1 MANSFSRAA
10 PPVLYADTPG
20 TALVDGEVRIQTVTV
35 TAGTAAGQAIIRYG
49 TGTSGAVLFN
59 VKVAVGESHTLVLP
73 EPLRVPALYA
83 DTLSGSA
90 VAIFNLVPSDRAY
103 N

>member
-10 PPVLYADTPG
+10 PPILYGDTPG
-20 TALVDGEVRIQTVTV
+20 TALVDGEIRIQAITV
-35 TAGTAAGQAIIRYG
+35 TAGTAAGQAILRYG
-49 TGTSGAVLFN
+49 TGTAGAILFN
-59 VKVAVGESHTLVLP
+59 MKVAAGESNMLVLP
-73 EPLRVPALYA
+73 EPLRIPALYA

-90 VAIFNLVPSDRAY
+90 SVILYLVPSDRPY